1 MKRRMIMI
9 GMALTFVLCL
19 VIIGCGRKSEAD
31 NSVIDNKDEENSYK
45 SISMSEAEDMM
56 KNEKDY
62 IILDVRTAEEYKE
75 GHIPDA
81 INVANE
87 TIGED
92 EIAELPDKDQLIMV
106 YCRSGRR
113 SKLAASKLV
122 KLGYTNIVE
131 IGGIIDWKGDIEK

>member
-1 MKRRMIMI
+1 MNRRMIMI
-9 GMALTFVLCL
+9 GMTLTFALCL
-19 VIIGCGRKSEAD
+19 AIIGCGRQSKANNNE
-31 NSVIDNKDEENSYK
+31 IDNKDEENSFK
-45 SISMSEAEDMM
+45 SISMSEAEKMM

-75 GHIPDA
+75 GHIPNA

-87 TIGED
+87 TIGEE
-92 EIAELPDKDQLIMV
+92 EIAELPDKEQLIMV

-113 SKLAASKLV
+113 SKQAASKLV
-122 KLGYTNIVE
+122 KLGYSNIVE

>member
-31 NSVIDNKDEENSYK
+31 NNVIDNKDEGNSYK

-75 GHIPDA
+75 GHIPNA

-92 EIAELPDKDQLIMV
+92 EIAELPNKNQLIMV

-113 SKLAASKLV
+113 SKQAASKLV
-122 KLGYTNIVE
+122 KLGYSNIVE

>member
-1 MKRRMIMI
+1 
-9 GMALTFVLCL
+9 
-19 VIIGCGRKSEAD
+19 
-31 NSVIDNKDEENSYK
+31 
-45 SISMSEAEDMM
+45 MSEAEDMM

-75 GHIPDA
+75 GHIPNA

-87 TIGED
+87 SIRED

-113 SKLAASKLV
+113 SK
-122 KLGYTNIVE
+122 
-131 IGGIIDWKGDIEK
+131 

>member
-9 GMALTFVLCL
+9 GMALTFALCL
-19 VIIGCGRKSEAD
+19 AIIGCGRQSKANNNE
-31 NSVIDNKDEENSYK
+31 IDNKDEENSYK
-45 SISMSEAEDMM
+45 SISMSEAEEMM

-75 GHIPDA
+75 GHIPNA

-87 TIGED
+87 TIGEE
-92 EIAELPDKDQLIMV
+92 EIAELSDKEQLIMV

-113 SKLAASKLV
+113 SKQAASKLV
-122 KLGYTNIVE
+122 KLGYSNIVE